1 MDDGGPNSDI
11 LLIVLI
17 VLVMVDILLRVS
29 GKVRAVLKARKEA
42 QQAAEENILSMVNE
56 SHEQGYIEASE
67 AEMISNIFEF
77 GDKQAQ
83 DIMTDRSNITAI
95 EADMTLQDAM
105 DFVLNERNSRF
116 PVYKE
121 NLDHIVGILYLKDAF
136 RIARNRALLDMP
148 IGEVEGLL
156 RTAHFIPETRNVD
169 DLFKTMRATKLQM
182 VIVIDEYGQ
191 TSGLVAM
198 EDILEEIVGNIMD
211 EYDEEEGYIQ
221 EKGKNKFIIDGMT
234 PLEELE
240 ERFGISFGEVPVET
254 LNGFLVSKMERIP
267 TEKERFSITV
277 EGYNF
282 KVIEVENKMVKRV
295 VVTVVP
301 SEINKNDDA
310 LHENVKSN

>member
-1 MDDGGPNSDI
+1 MDDGGPNSAI
-11 LLIVLI
+11 IFIVLI
-17 VLVMVDILLRVS
+17 VLVALDILIRVAD
-29 GKVRAVLKARKEA
+29 KVRVMLKARKEA
-42 QQAAEENILSMVNE
+42 QQAAEDNILSMVNE

-83 DIMTDRSNITAI
+83 DIMTDRSNIIAI

-121 NLDHIVGILYLKDAF
+121 NLDHIIGILYLKDAF
-136 RIARNRALLDMP
+136 RIGRNKALLNKP

-156 RTAHFIPETRNVD
+156 REAQFIPETRNVD
-169 DLFKTMRATKLQM
+169 DLFKTMRSAKVQTVM
-182 VIVIDEYGQ
+182 VIDEYGQ

-198 EDILEEIVGNIMD
+198 EDILEEIVGNILD
-211 EYDEEEGYIQ
+211 EYDEDEGHIE

-240 ERFGISFGEVPVET
+240 ERFEISFGEVPVET
-254 LNGFLVSKMERIP
+254 LNGYLISKMERIP
-267 TEKERFSITV
+267 SEKERFSITV
-277 EGYNF
+277 DGYNF
-282 KVIEVENKMVKRV
+282 KVIAVENKMVKRV
-295 VVTVVP
+295 VVTKLP
-301 SEINKNDDA
+301 LDSNKSD
-310 LHENVKSN
+310 EN

>member
-1 MDDGGPNSDI
+1 MDDGGPNSGI

-17 VLVMVDILLRVS
+17 VLVVFDILLHAANRILAMV
-29 GKVRAVLKARKEA
+29 KARKEA

-83 DIMTDRSNITAI
+83 DIMTDRSNIIAI

-121 NLDHIVGILYLKDAF
+121 NLDHIIGILYLKDAF
-136 RIARNRALLDMP
+136 RIGRNKALLNMP

-156 RTAHFIPETRNVD
+156 REAQFIPETRNVD
-169 DLFKTMRATKLQM
+169 DLFKTMRSAKMQM
-182 VIVIDEYGQ
+182 VMVIDEYGQ

-198 EDILEEIVGNIMD
+198 EDILEEIVGNILD
-211 EYDEEEGYIQ
+211 EYDEDEGHIE

-240 ERFGISFGEVPVET
+240 ERFEISFGEVPVET
-254 LNGFLVSKMERIP
+254 LNGYLISKMERIP
-267 TEKERFSITV
+267 SEKERFAITV
-277 EGYNF
+277 DDYNF
-282 KVIEVENKMVKRV
+282 KVIAVENKMVKRV
-295 VVTVVP
+295 VVTKLP
-301 SEINKNDDA
+301 PDSNKSD
-310 LHENVKSN
+310 EN

>member
-1 MDDGGPNSDI
+1 MEDGGPNSDI
-11 LLIVLI
+11 LLIILI
-17 VLVMVDILLRVS
+17 VLVGVDILLRAYS
-29 GKVRAVLKARKEA
+29 KVKAVLKARKEA
-42 QQAAEENILSMVNE
+42 QAAAEENILSMVNE

-83 DIMTDRSNITAI
+83 DIMTDRSNVIAI
-95 EADMTLQDAM
+95 EAEMTLNDAM
-105 DFVLNERNSRF
+105 NFMLNESNSRF

-121 NLDHIVGILYLKDAF
+121 NLDHIIGIIYLKDAF
-136 RIARNRALLDMP
+136 RVARNRLLLDMP

-182 VIVIDEYGQ
+182 VMVIDEYGQ
-191 TSGLVAM
+191 TSGLVAL

-211 EYDEEEGYIQ
+211 EYDEDEGHIEQ
-221 EKGKNKFIIDGMT
+221 KANNKYIIDGMT

-240 ERFGISFGEVPVET
+240 ERFEISFGEVPVET
-254 LNGFLVSKMERIP
+254 LNGYLISKMERIP
-267 TEKERFSITV
+267 SEKDRFSITV

-282 KVIEVENKMVKRV
+282 KVIEVENKMIKKV
-295 VVTVVP
+295 VVAKQQP
-301 SEINKNDDA
+301 DINKKDENPKEND
-310 LHENVKSN
+310 K

>member
-1 MDDGGPNSDI
+1 MDDGGPNSGI

-17 VLVMVDILLRVS
+17 VLVGIDILLRAY
-29 GKVRAVLKARKEA
+29 GKVSALLKARKEA
-42 QQAAEENILSMVNE
+42 QAAAEENILSMVNE

-83 DIMTDRSNITAI
+83 DIMTDRSNIIAM
-95 EADMTLQDAM
+95 EAEMTLSDAM
-105 DFVLNERNSRF
+105 DFMLNESNSRF

-121 NLDHIVGILYLKDAF
+121 NLDHIIGIIYLKDAF
-136 RIARNRALLDMP
+136 RVARNRSLLDMP

-182 VIVIDEYGQ
+182 VMVIDEYGQ
-191 TSGLVAM
+191 TSGLVAL

-211 EYDEEEGYIQ
+211 EYDEDEGHIEQ
-221 EKGKNKFIIDGMT
+221 KANNKFIIDGMT

-240 ERFGISFGEVPVET
+240 ERFEISFGEVPVET
-254 LNGFLVSKMERIP
+254 INGYLISKMERIP
-267 TEKERFSITV
+267 NEKDRFSITV

-282 KVIEVENKMVKRV
+282 KVIEVENKMIKKV
-295 VVTVVP
+295 VVAKQQP
-301 SEINKNDDA
+301 DINKKD
-310 LHENVKSN
+310 ENL